1 MSFRT
6 LFSRFAVCAAAAV
19 CAASVTASAQN
30 SAPALSEFT
39 NHAVWPD
46 NNRAHISAHGGC
58 MLKVGDTYYWY
69 GEHRMRDRKTG
80 VHVYSSKDLY
90 NWKDEGL
97 AFDAASMQTQG
108 QGGRRNTFGINIERP
123 KVVYNA
129 KTGKYVLWFH
139 LETGGN
145 YNSAFVGCGVA
156 DTPTGPFKHLYSG
169 RTAPGTWPAD
179 MPAGLKDYAEG
190 KSQTYDRQFARLV
203 DNYQSGQE
211 SRDMTVFVDDDGKAY
226 LFCASENNLTMH
238 IVELNDEYTGFTG
251 RWWRILEGKS
261 YEAPV
266 VFRHDGKYY
275 LLGSHCTG
283 WTPNPGRAA
292 VADKLT
298 GPWRELGNFAVG
310 EGADRTYEGQTAH
323 SFAVQGEDGKEM
335 RIVMLDSWKPQN
347 LMTSQYIWLPLEW
360 NGEKPVA
367 KYQRTWKL
375 PAQFAP
381 RPAAAKNEGG
391 SPFSVFKPGVP
402 VQIGKR
408 TFLIDRRESVDG
420 EERIYGVSVSSQEQD
435 GGTRRIQAPRGKLAV
450 DSAGQKLIV
459 TLFDASVDGID
470 RDGKRLPEG
479 RVFSESIELNIPF
492 AQLPVADDG
501 QTAGYLFAHF
511 RGERSNEWEQIF
523 FAISKDGAKWQPLND
538 GKSVLQSNLGEGG
551 VRDPYVVRNPDD
563 GAIYLIATDLCIGRN
578 GDWGRAQRAGSKAI
592 IVWESKDMVNWSEP
606 RRVEVA
612 VPNAGCT
619 WAPEAFWDADRK
631 EFFVFWA
638 SRETL
643 NGSNRQRIY
652 SARTKDFR
660 TFTPAKLYIEK
671 PNDIIDTDIVSEGG
685 KLYRFSKDE
694 TQKSIILEVSDTLE
708 GEWTPVPGFPV
719 KNFVGYEGP
728 ECFRMADGRWC
739 MIIDY
744 YSRGQGYKA
753 FFCDD
758 LSKGDFAPSERGLEF
773 PYRFRHGG
781 VITLSQT
788 EYDALMAKWGAGLPK
803 E

>member
-1 MSFRT
+1 MFFRT
-6 LFSRFAVCAAAAV
+6 ILTRFAVCAVAAV
-19 CAASVTASAQN
+19 CAAAFTASAQN
-30 SAPALSEFT
+30 SAPKLSEFT
-39 NHAVWPD
+39 NHAAVWPD
-46 NNRAHISAHGGC
+46 NNGAHISAHGGC
-58 MLKVGDTYYWY
+58 MLKIGDTYYWY

-80 VHVYSSKDLY
+80 VHAYSSKDLY

-97 AFDAASMQTQG
+97 VFDSATMQTQQG
-108 QGGRRNTFGINIERP
+108 QGGRRGFGFSFGANIERP

-129 KTGKYVLWFH
+129 KTKKYVLWFH
-139 LETGGN
+139 QESGGN
-145 YNSAFVGCGVA
+145 YNSAFVGCGIA
-156 DTPTGPFKHLYSG
+156 DSPTGPFKHLYSG
-169 RTAPGTWPAD
+169 RTAPGTWPVNL
-179 MPAGLKDYAEG
+179 PAGLKDYAEG
-190 KSQTYDRQFARLV
+190 KSQTYDRKFARLV
-203 DNYQSGQE
+203 ENYQSGQE

-226 LFCASENNLTMH
+226 LFCASENNQTMH

-283 WTPNPGRAA
+283 WNPNPGRTA
-292 VADKLT
+292 VADKIT

-310 EGADRTYEGQTAH
+310 DGADRTYEGQTAH
-323 SFAVQGEDGKEM
+323 SFTVPGKDGKEE
-335 RIVMLDSWKPQN
+335 RVVMLDSWKPQN

-360 NGEKPVA
+360 QGEKPVA
-367 KYQRTWKL
+367 KYQKTWKL
-375 PAQFAP
+375 PAQLAP
-381 RPAAAKNEGG
+381 VPAAASKTDAA
-391 SPFSVFKPGVP
+391 KPVKG
-402 VQIGKR
+402 
-408 TFLIDRRESVDG
+408 
-420 EERIYGVSVSSQEQD
+420 
-435 GGTRRIQAPRGKLAV
+435 
-450 DSAGQKLIV
+450 
-459 TLFDASVDGID
+459 
-470 RDGKRLPEG
+470 DGK
-479 RVFSESIELNIPF
+479 
-492 AQLPVADDG
+492 
-501 QTAGYLFAHF
+501 TAGYLFAHF

-523 FAISKDGAKWQPLND
+523 FAISKDGAKWQPLNG

-551 VRDPYVVRNPDD
+551 VRDPYIVRNPDN
-563 GAIYLIATDLCIGRN
+563 GMIYLIATDLCIGRN

-619 WAPEAFWDADRK
+619 WAPEAFWDADKK

-652 SARTKDFR
+652 SARTKDFK

-694 TQKSIILEVSDTLE
+694 TQKSIILEVSDSLE
-708 GEWTPVPGFPV
+708 GEWKPVPGFPV

-788 EYDALMAKWGAGLPK
+788 EYDALIKKWGTALPK
-803 E
+803 

>member
-1 MSFRT
+1 MSIRP
-6 LFSRFAVCAAAAV
+6 LFVRLAACAAMTVA
-19 CAASVTASAQN
+19 AASFTVSAQDA
-30 SAPALSEFT
+30 APSRSTFV
-39 NHAVWPD
+39 NHAVVWPD
-46 NNRAHISAHGGC
+46 NNGAHISAHGGC

-69 GEHRMRDRKTG
+69 GEHRMNDWRTG

-97 AFDAASMQTQG
+97 AFNSADMQLVG
-108 QGGRRNTFGINIERP
+108 QQTGGRRGFAFGVNIERP

-129 KTGKYVLWFH
+129 KTKKYVLWFH
-139 LETGGN
+139 QESGGN
-145 YNSAFVGCGVA
+145 YNSAYVGCGISE
-156 DTPTGPFKHLYSG
+156 TPTGPFKHVYSG
-169 RTAPGTWPAD
+169 RTAPATWPAD

-203 DNYQSGQE
+203 ENFQSGQE

-226 LFCASENNLTMH
+226 LFCASENNQTMH
-238 IVELNDEYTGFTG
+238 IVELDDEYTGFTG

-283 WTPNPGRAA
+283 WTPNPGRTA
-292 VADKLT
+292 VADKIT

-323 SFAVQGEDGKEM
+323 SFTVPGKDGKEV

-347 LMTSQYIWLPLEW
+347 LPASQYIWLPLEW
-360 NGEKPVA
+360 DGEQPVA
-367 KYQRTWKL
+367 KYQKEWKL
-375 PAQFAP
+375 PAP
-381 RPAAAKNEGG
+381 LENKAAAK
-391 SPFSVFKPGVP
+391 SAA
-402 VQIGKR
+402 
-408 TFLIDRRESVDG
+408 T
-420 EERIYGVSVSSQEQD
+420 
-435 GGTRRIQAPRGKLAV
+435 AP
-450 DSAGQKLIV
+450 AG
-459 TLFDASVDGID
+459 
-470 RDGKRLPEG
+470 DGK
-479 RVFSESIELNIPF
+479 
-492 AQLPVADDG
+492 
-501 QTAGYLFAHF
+501 TAGYLFAHF

-523 FAISKDGAKWQPLND
+523 FAISRDGAEWQPLND
-538 GKSVLQSNLGEGG
+538 GKSVLQSNVGEGG
-551 VRDPYVVRNPDD
+551 VRDPFMVRNPDT
-563 GAIYLIATDLCIGRN
+563 GVVYLIATDLCIGRN

-619 WAPEAFWDADRK
+619 WAPEAFWDADKK

-643 NGSNRQRIY
+643 NGVNRQRIY
-652 SARTKDFR
+652 SARTKDFK
-660 TFTPAKLYIEK
+660 TFTPASLYIER
-671 PNDIIDTDIVSEGG
+671 PHDVIDTDIVSDGG
-685 KLYRFSKDE
+685 KFYRFSKNE
-694 TQKSIILEVSDTLE
+694 TGKNIFMEVADSLE

-719 KNFVGYEGP
+719 RNFAGYEGP

-739 MIIDY
+739 LIVDY

-758 LSKGDFAPSERGLEF
+758 LSRGDFTPSDKDLKF

-781 VITLSQT
+781 IITLSPA
-788 EYDALMAKWGAGLPK
+788 EYDALMRKWGGTLP
-803 E
+803 EE

>member
-1 MSFRT
+1 MFFRT
-6 LFSRFAVCAAAAV
+6 NLIRPAVATAAMLCAA
-19 CAASVTASAQN
+19 TFIASAQTGA
-30 SAPALSEFT
+30 SKLSEFT
-39 NHAVWPD
+39 NHATVWPD
-46 NNRAHISAHGGC
+46 NNGAHISAHGGC

-69 GEHRMRDRKTG
+69 GEHRTRDRKTG
-80 VHVYSSKDLY
+80 VHAYSSKDLY

-97 AFDAASMQTQG
+97 VFDSATMQTQG
-108 QGGRRNTFGINIERP
+108 QQPGGRRGFGFSFGANIERP

-129 KTGKYVLWFH
+129 KTKKYVLWFH
-139 LETGGN
+139 QESGGN
-145 YNSAFVGCGVA
+145 YNSAFVGCGIA
-156 DTPTGPFKHLYSG
+156 DSPTGPFKHLYSG
-169 RTAPGTWPAD
+169 RTAPGTWPVNL
-179 MPAGLKDYAEG
+179 PAGLKDYAEG

-203 DNYQSGQE
+203 ENYQPGQE

-226 LFCASENNLTMH
+226 LFCASENNQTMH

-283 WTPNPGRAA
+283 WNPNPGRTA
-292 VADKLT
+292 VADKIT

-310 EGADRTYEGQTAH
+310 DGADRTYEGQTAH
-323 SFAVQGEDGKEM
+323 SFTVPGKDGKEE
-335 RIVMLDSWKPQN
+335 RVVMLDSWKPQN

-360 NGEKPVA
+360 EGEKPVA
-367 KYQRTWKL
+367 KYQKTWKL
-375 PAQFAP
+375 PAQLAP
-381 RPAAAKNEGG
+381 APAASKNDAAK
-391 SPFSVFKPGVP
+391 P
-402 VQIGKR
+402 
-408 TFLIDRRESVDG
+408 
-420 EERIYGVSVSSQEQD
+420 
-435 GGTRRIQAPRGKLAV
+435 
-450 DSAGQKLIV
+450 AG
-459 TLFDASVDGID
+459 
-470 RDGKRLPEG
+470 DGK
-479 RVFSESIELNIPF
+479 
-492 AQLPVADDG
+492 
-501 QTAGYLFAHF
+501 TAGYLFAHF

-551 VRDPYVVRNPDD
+551 VRDPYIVRNPDN
-563 GAIYLIATDLCIGRN
+563 GMIYLIATDLCIGRN

-592 IVWESKDMVNWSEP
+592 IVWESKDMVNWSAP

-619 WAPEAFWDADRK
+619 WAPEAFWDADKK

-652 SARTKDFR
+652 SARTKDFK

-708 GEWTPVPGFPV
+708 GEWKPVPGFPV

-788 EYDALMAKWGAGLPK
+788 EYDALMKKWGGNLPK
-803 E
+803 

>member
-1 MSFRT
+1 MFIRSIFN
-6 LFSRFAVCAAAAV
+6 RFAVLASAAV
-19 CAASVTASAQN
+19 CFASAVVFAQN
-30 SAPALSEFT
+30 AVPALNEFT
-39 NHAVWPD
+39 NHAAVWPD
-46 NNRAHISAHGGC
+46 NNGAHISAHGGC
-58 MLKVGDTYYWY
+58 MLKVGDMYYWY

-80 VHVYSSKDLY
+80 VHAYSSKDLY

-97 AFDAASMQTQG
+97 VFDSAAMQTQEG
-108 QGGRRNTFGINIERP
+108 QGGRRGFGGFGVNIERP

-129 KTGKYVLWFH
+129 KTKKYVLWFH
-139 LETGGN
+139 QESGGN
-145 YNSAFVGCGVA
+145 YNSAFVGCGIS
-156 DTPTGPFKHLYSG
+156 DTPTGPFKHVYSG
-169 RTAPGTWPAD
+169 RTAPGAWPVN
-179 MPAGLKDYAEG
+179 MPDGLKDYAEG

-203 DNYQSGQE
+203 ENYQSGQE

-226 LFCASENNLTMH
+226 LFCASENNQTMH
-238 IVELNDEYTGFTG
+238 IVELDDEYTGFTG

-283 WTPNPGRAA
+283 WNPNPGRTA
-292 VADKLT
+292 VADKIT

-323 SFAVQGEDGKEM
+323 SFTVPDKDGKEV
-335 RIVMLDSWKPQN
+335 RVVILDSWKPQN
-347 LMTSQYIWLPLEW
+347 LMTSQYIWLPIEW
-360 NGEKPVA
+360 QGEKPVA
-367 KYQRTWKL
+367 KYQKTWKL
-375 PAQFAP
+375 PAQLAP
-381 RPAAAKNEGG
+381 APAASKNDAAM
-391 SPFSVFKPGVP
+391 P
-402 VQIGKR
+402 
-408 TFLIDRRESVDG
+408 
-420 EERIYGVSVSSQEQD
+420 
-435 GGTRRIQAPRGKLAV
+435 
-450 DSAGQKLIV
+450 AG
-459 TLFDASVDGID
+459 
-470 RDGKRLPEG
+470 DGK
-479 RVFSESIELNIPF
+479 
-492 AQLPVADDG
+492 
-501 QTAGYLFAHF
+501 TAGYLFAHF

-551 VRDPYVVRNPDD
+551 VRDPYVVRNPEN
-563 GAIYLIATDLCIGRN
+563 GITYLIATDLCIGRN

-592 IVWESKDMVNWSEP
+592 IVWESKDMANWSEP

-652 SARTKDFR
+652 SARTKDFK
-660 TFTPAKLYIEK
+660 TFTSAKLYIEK
-671 PNDIIDTDIVSEGG
+671 PNDVIDTDIVSEGG

-694 TQKSIILEVSDTLE
+694 TRKSIIMEVSDSLE
-708 GEWTPVPGFPV
+708 GEWSPVPGFPA
-719 KNFVGYEGP
+719 NSFVGYEGP

-739 MIIDY
+739 LLIDY

-781 VITLSQT
+781 VIPLSQT
-788 EYDALMAKWGAGLPK
+788 EYDALMKKWGAASGA

>member
-1 MSFRT
+1 MFFRSN
-6 LFSRFAVCAAAAV
+6 FIRPAVAAAV
-19 CAASVTASAQN
+19 MLCTAAFTASAQT
-30 SAPALSEFT
+30 AAKLSEFT
-39 NHAVWPD
+39 NHAAVWPD
-46 NNRAHISAHGGC
+46 NNGAHISAHGGC

-69 GEHRMRDRKTG
+69 GEHRTRDRKTG
-80 VHVYSSKDLY
+80 VHAYSSKDLY

-97 AFDAASMQTQG
+97 VFDSATMQTQEG
-108 QGGRRNTFGINIERP
+108 QGGRRGFAFGVNIERP

-129 KTGKYVLWFH
+129 KTKKYVLWFH
-139 LETGGN
+139 QESGGN
-145 YNSAFVGCGVA
+145 YNSAFVGCGIA
-156 DTPTGPFKHLYSG
+156 DTPTGPFRHLYSG
-169 RTAPGTWPAD
+169 RTAPATWPAD

-190 KSQTYDRQFARLV
+190 KTQTYDRQYARLV
-203 DNYQSGQE
+203 ENYQSGQE

-226 LFCASENNLTMH
+226 LFCASENNQTMH
-238 IVELNDEYTGFTG
+238 VVELNDEYTGFTG

-283 WTPNPGRAA
+283 WNPNPGRIA
-292 VADKLT
+292 VADRIA

-323 SFAVQGEDGKEM
+323 SFTVPDKNGGEV
-335 RIVMLDSWKPQN
+335 RVVMLDSWKPQN
-347 LMTSQYIWLPLEW
+347 LPSSQYIWLLIEW
-360 NGEKPVA
+360 QGEKPVA
-367 KYQRTWKL
+367 KYQKTWKL
-375 PAQFAP
+375 PAQLAP
-381 RPAAAKNEGG
+381 APAASKTNDAKTAAAK
-391 SPFSVFKPGVP
+391 P
-402 VQIGKR
+402 
-408 TFLIDRRESVDG
+408 
-420 EERIYGVSVSSQEQD
+420 
-435 GGTRRIQAPRGKLAV
+435 
-450 DSAGQKLIV
+450 AG
-459 TLFDASVDGID
+459 
-470 RDGKRLPEG
+470 DGK
-479 RVFSESIELNIPF
+479 
-492 AQLPVADDG
+492 
-501 QTAGYLFAHF
+501 TAGYLFAHF

-523 FAISKDGAKWQPLND
+523 FAVSRDGAKWQPLND

-551 VRDPYVVRNPDD
+551 VRDPYIVRNPDD
-563 GAIYLIATDLCIGRN
+563 GTIYLIATDLCIGRN

-592 IVWESKDMVNWSEP
+592 IVWESDDMANWSEP

-619 WAPEAFWDADRK
+619 WAPEAFWDADKK

-638 SRETL
+638 SRETI

-652 SARTKDFR
+652 SARTKDFK

-694 TQKSIILEVSDTLE
+694 TQKAIIMEVSDSLE
-708 GEWTPVPGFPV
+708 GEWKPVPGFPV
-719 KNFVGYEGP
+719 RNFVGYEGP

-758 LSKGDFAPSERGLEF
+758 LAKGDFAPSERGLEF
-773 PYRFRHGG
+773 PYRFRHGS
-781 VITLSQT
+781 VLPLSQA
-788 EYDALMAKWGAGLPK
+788 ELDALMAKWGADLPK
-803 E
+803 

>member
-1 MSFRT
+1 MFFRAF
-6 LFSRFAVCAAAAV
+6 FSRFAICAIAAV
-19 CAASVTASAQN
+19 CTASVTASAQN
-30 SAPALSEFT
+30 SAPKLSEFT
-39 NHAVWPD
+39 NHAAVWPD
-46 NNRAHISAHGGC
+46 NNGAHISAHGGC

-80 VHVYSSKDLY
+80 VHAYSSNDLY

-97 AFDAASMQTQG
+97 VFDSATMRTQQG
-108 QGGRRNTFGINIERP
+108 QGAWGGFSFGANIERP

-129 KTGKYVLWFH
+129 KTKKYVLWFH
-139 LETGGN
+139 QESGGN
-145 YNSAFVGCGVA
+145 YNSAFVGCGIA

-203 DNYQSGQE
+203 ENYQPGQE

-226 LFCASENNLTMH
+226 LFCASENNQTMH

-283 WTPNPGRAA
+283 WNPNPGRTA
-292 VADKLT
+292 VADKIT

-310 EGADRTYEGQTAH
+310 QGADRTYEGQTAH
-323 SFAVQGEDGKEM
+323 SFTVPGKDGKEE
-335 RIVMLDSWKPQN
+335 RVVMLDSWKPQN
-347 LMTSQYIWLPLEW
+347 LPTSQYIWLPLEW
-360 NGEKPVA
+360 EGEKPVA
-367 KYQRTWKL
+367 KYQKTWKL
-375 PAQFAP
+375 PAQLAP
-381 RPAAAKNEGG
+381 APAASKVNDSKSNAAK
-391 SPFSVFKPGVP
+391 P
-402 VQIGKR
+402 
-408 TFLIDRRESVDG
+408 
-420 EERIYGVSVSSQEQD
+420 
-435 GGTRRIQAPRGKLAV
+435 A
-450 DSAGQKLIV
+450 AG
-459 TLFDASVDGID
+459 
-470 RDGKRLPEG
+470 DGK
-479 RVFSESIELNIPF
+479 
-492 AQLPVADDG
+492 
-501 QTAGYLFAHF
+501 TAGYLFAHF

-551 VRDPYVVRNPDD
+551 VRDPYVVRNPDN
-563 GAIYLIATDLCIGRN
+563 GTIYLIATDLCIGRN

-619 WAPEAFWDADRK
+619 WAPEAFWDADKK

-708 GEWTPVPGFPV
+708 GEWKPVPGFPV

-758 LSKGDFAPSERGLEF
+758 LSKSDFAPSERGLEF

-781 VITLSQT
+781 VITLSQA
-788 EYDALMAKWGAGLPK
+788 EYDALLAKWGTQQAVP
-803 E
+803 

>member
-1 MSFRT
+1 MFFRT
-6 LFSRFAVCAAAAV
+6 NLIRPAVAAAVMLCAAAF
-19 CAASVTASAQN
+19 TASAQN
-30 SAPALSEFT
+30 SAPKLNEFT
-39 NHAVWPD
+39 NHAAVWPD
-46 NNRAHISAHGGC
+46 NNGAHISAHGGC

-69 GEHRMRDRKTG
+69 GEHRTRDRKTG
-80 VHVYSSKDLY
+80 VHAYSSKDLY

-97 AFDAASMQTQG
+97 VFDSATMQTQG
-108 QGGRRNTFGINIERP
+108 QQPGGRRGFSFGANIERP

-129 KTGKYVLWFH
+129 KTKKYVLWFH
-139 LETGGN
+139 QESGGN
-145 YNSAFVGCGVA
+145 YNSAFVGCGIA
-156 DTPTGPFKHLYSG
+156 DSPTGPFKHLYSG
-169 RTAPGTWPAD
+169 RTAPGTWPVNL
-179 MPAGLKDYAEG
+179 PAGLKDYAEG

-203 DNYQSGQE
+203 ENYQPGQE

-226 LFCASENNLTMH
+226 LFCASENNQTMH

-283 WTPNPGRAA
+283 WNPNPGRTA
-292 VADKLT
+292 VADKIT

-310 EGADRTYEGQTAH
+310 DGADRTYEGQTAH
-323 SFAVQGEDGKEM
+323 SFTVPGKDGKEE
-335 RIVMLDSWKPQN
+335 RVVMLDSWKPQN

-360 NGEKPVA
+360 EGGKPVA
-367 KYQRTWKL
+367 KYQKTWKL
-375 PAQFAP
+375 PAQLAP
-381 RPAAAKNEGG
+381 APAASKNDAAKPAG
-391 SPFSVFKPGVP
+391 
-402 VQIGKR
+402 
-408 TFLIDRRESVDG
+408 DG
-420 EERIYGVSVSSQEQD
+420 R
-435 GGTRRIQAPRGKLAV
+435 
-450 DSAGQKLIV
+450 
-459 TLFDASVDGID
+459 
-470 RDGKRLPEG
+470 
-479 RVFSESIELNIPF
+479 
-492 AQLPVADDG
+492 
-501 QTAGYLFAHF
+501 TAGYLFAHF

-551 VRDPYVVRNPDD
+551 VRDPYIVRNPDD
-563 GAIYLIATDLCIGRN
+563 GTIYLIATDLCIGRN

-619 WAPEAFWDADRK
+619 WAPEAFWDADKK

-652 SARTKDFR
+652 SARTKDFK

-708 GEWTPVPGFPV
+708 GEWKPVPGFPV

-781 VITLSQT
+781 VITLSQA
-788 EYDALMAKWGAGLPK
+788 EYDALMSKWGADLPK
-803 E
+803 

>member
-1 MSFRT
+1 MLFRT
-6 LFSRFAVCAAAAV
+6 NPIRPAVLAAIMLCAAAFTV
-19 CAASVTASAQN
+19 SAQN
-30 SAPALSEFT
+30 GAPKLNEFT
-39 NHAVWPD
+39 NHAAVWPD
-46 NNRAHISAHGGC
+46 NNGAHISAHGGC

-69 GEHRMRDRKTG
+69 GEHRTRDRKTG
-80 VHVYSSKDLY
+80 VHAYSSKDLY

-97 AFDAASMQTQG
+97 VFDSATMQPQQG
-108 QGGRRNTFGINIERP
+108 QGGRRGFSFGANIERP

-129 KTGKYVLWFH
+129 KTKKYVLWFH
-139 LETGGN
+139 QESGGN
-145 YNSAFVGCGVA
+145 YNSAFVGCGIA

-190 KSQTYDRQFARLV
+190 RSQTYDRQFARLV
-203 DNYQSGQE
+203 ENYQPGQE

-226 LFCASENNLTMH
+226 LFCASENNQTMH

-283 WTPNPGRAA
+283 WNPNPGRTA
-292 VADKLT
+292 VADKIT

-310 EGADRTYEGQTAH
+310 QGADRTYEGQTAH
-323 SFAVQGEDGKEM
+323 SFTVPGKDGKEE
-335 RIVMLDSWKPQN
+335 RVVMLDSWKPQN

-360 NGEKPVA
+360 EGEKPVA
-367 KYQRTWKL
+367 KYQKTWKL
-375 PAQFAP
+375 PAQLAP
-381 RPAAAKNEGG
+381 APAASKNDAAK
-391 SPFSVFKPGVP
+391 P
-402 VQIGKR
+402 
-408 TFLIDRRESVDG
+408 
-420 EERIYGVSVSSQEQD
+420 
-435 GGTRRIQAPRGKLAV
+435 
-450 DSAGQKLIV
+450 AG
-459 TLFDASVDGID
+459 
-470 RDGKRLPEG
+470 DGK
-479 RVFSESIELNIPF
+479 
-492 AQLPVADDG
+492 
-501 QTAGYLFAHF
+501 TAGYLFAHF

-551 VRDPYVVRNPDD
+551 VRDPYIVRNPDN
-563 GAIYLIATDLCIGRN
+563 GTIYLIATDLCIGRN

-619 WAPEAFWDADRK
+619 WAPEAFWDADKK

-652 SARTKDFR
+652 SARTKDFK

-708 GEWTPVPGFPV
+708 GEWKPVPGFPV

-788 EYDALMAKWGAGLPK
+788 EYDALMKKWGGNLPK

>member
-1 MSFRT
+1 MFFRT
-6 LFSRFAVCAAAAV
+6 NLIRPAVAAAVMLCAAAF
-19 CAASVTASAQN
+19 TASAQN
-30 SAPALSEFT
+30 SVPKLSEFT
-39 NHAVWPD
+39 NHATVWPD
-46 NNRAHISAHGGC
+46 NNGAHISAHGGC

-69 GEHRMRDRKTG
+69 GEHRTRDRKTG
-80 VHVYSSKDLY
+80 VHAYSSKDLY

-97 AFDAASMQTQG
+97 VFDSATMQTQG
-108 QGGRRNTFGINIERP
+108 QQPGGRRGFGFSFGANIERP

-129 KTGKYVLWFH
+129 KTKKYVLWFH
-139 LETGGN
+139 QESGGN
-145 YNSAFVGCGVA
+145 YNSAFVGCGIA
-156 DTPTGPFKHLYSG
+156 DSPTGPFKHLYSG
-169 RTAPGTWPAD
+169 RTAPGTWPVNL
-179 MPAGLKDYAEG
+179 PAGLKDYAEG

-203 DNYQSGQE
+203 ENYQPGQE

-226 LFCASENNLTMH
+226 LFCASENNQTMH

-283 WTPNPGRAA
+283 WNPNPGRTA
-292 VADKLT
+292 VADKIT

-310 EGADRTYEGQTAH
+310 QGADRTYEGQTAH
-323 SFAVQGEDGKEM
+323 SFTVPGKDGKEE
-335 RIVMLDSWKPQN
+335 RVVMLDSWKPQN

-360 NGEKPVA
+360 EGEKPVA
-367 KYQRTWKL
+367 KYQKTWKL
-375 PAQFAP
+375 PAQLAP
-381 RPAAAKNEGG
+381 APAAASKNDAA
-391 SPFSVFKPGVP
+391 KP
-402 VQIGKR
+402 
-408 TFLIDRRESVDG
+408 
-420 EERIYGVSVSSQEQD
+420 
-435 GGTRRIQAPRGKLAV
+435 
-450 DSAGQKLIV
+450 AG
-459 TLFDASVDGID
+459 
-470 RDGKRLPEG
+470 DGK
-479 RVFSESIELNIPF
+479 
-492 AQLPVADDG
+492 
-501 QTAGYLFAHF
+501 TAGYLFAHF

-523 FAISKDGAKWQPLND
+523 FAISKDGAKWQPLNG

-551 VRDPYVVRNPDD
+551 VRDPYIVRNPDN
-563 GAIYLIATDLCIGRN
+563 GMIYLIATDLCIGRN

-619 WAPEAFWDADRK
+619 WAPEAFWDADKK

-652 SARTKDFR
+652 SARTKDFK

-694 TQKSIILEVSDTLE
+694 TQKSIILEVSDSLE
-708 GEWTPVPGFPV
+708 GEWKPVPGFPV

-781 VITLSQT
+781 VITLGQT
-788 EYDALMAKWGAGLPK
+788 EYDALMKKWGTNLPK
-803 E
+803 D

>member
-1 MSFRT
+1 MFFRT
-6 LFSRFAVCAAAAV
+6 ILSRFAVCAAAAV
-19 CAASVTASAQN
+19 CAASVTAFAQN
-30 SAPALSEFT
+30 GAPAKLSEFT
-39 NHAVWPD
+39 NHATVWPD
-46 NNRAHISAHGGC
+46 NNGAHISAHGGC

-97 AFDAASMQTQG
+97 AFDSATMQTQG
-108 QGGRRNTFGINIERP
+108 QQGQGGWGGFSFGANIERP

-129 KTGKYVLWFH
+129 KTKKYVLWFH
-139 LETGGN
+139 QESGGN
-145 YNSAFVGCGVA
+145 YNSAFVGCGIA

-169 RTAPGTWPAD
+169 RTAPGTWPVD
-179 MPAGLKDYAEG
+179 MPAGLRDYAEG

-203 DNYQSGQE
+203 ENYQSGQE

-226 LFCASENNLTMH
+226 LFCASENNQTMH

-283 WTPNPGRAA
+283 WNPNPGRTA
-292 VADKLT
+292 VADKIT

-310 EGADRTYEGQTAH
+310 QGADRTYEGQTAH
-323 SFAVQGEDGKEM
+323 SFTVPGKDGKEE
-335 RIVMLDSWKPQN
+335 RVVMLDSWKPQN
-347 LMTSQYIWLPLEW
+347 LPTSQYIWLPLEW
-360 NGEKPVA
+360 EGEKPVA
-367 KYQRTWKL
+367 KYQKTWKL
-375 PAQFAP
+375 PAQLAP
-381 RPAAAKNEGG
+381 APAASKANDSKSNAAK
-391 SPFSVFKPGVP
+391 P
-402 VQIGKR
+402 
-408 TFLIDRRESVDG
+408 
-420 EERIYGVSVSSQEQD
+420 
-435 GGTRRIQAPRGKLAV
+435 A
-450 DSAGQKLIV
+450 AG
-459 TLFDASVDGID
+459 
-470 RDGKRLPEG
+470 DGK
-479 RVFSESIELNIPF
+479 
-492 AQLPVADDG
+492 
-501 QTAGYLFAHF
+501 TAGYLFAHF

-551 VRDPYVVRNPDD
+551 VRDPYIVRNPEN
-563 GAIYLIATDLCIGRN
+563 GTIYLIATDLCIGRN

-619 WAPEAFWDADRK
+619 WAPEAFWDADK
-631 EFFVFWA
+631 KDFFVFWA

-652 SARTKDFR
+652 SARTKDFK

-708 GEWTPVPGFPV
+708 GEWKPVPGFPV

-788 EYDALMAKWGAGLPK
+788 EYDALMKKWGTNLPK
-803 E
+803 

>member
-1 MSFRT
+1 MFFRT
-6 LFSRFAVCAAAAV
+6 NLIRPAVAAAV
-19 CAASVTASAQN
+19 MLCTAAFTASAQN
-30 SAPALSEFT
+30 GAPAKLSEFT
-39 NHAVWPD
+39 NHAAVWPD
-46 NNRAHISAHGGC
+46 NNGAHISAHGGC

-80 VHVYSSKDLY
+80 VHAYSSKDLY

-97 AFDAASMQTQG
+97 VFDSATMQTQG
-108 QGGRRNTFGINIERP
+108 QQPGGRRGFGGFGGFANIERP

-129 KTGKYVLWFH
+129 KTKKYVLWFH
-139 LETGGN
+139 QESGGN
-145 YNSAFVGCGVA
+145 YNSAFVGCGIA

-203 DNYQSGQE
+203 ENYQSGQE

-238 IVELNDEYTGFTG
+238 VVELNDEYTGFTG

-283 WTPNPGRAA
+283 WNPNPGRTA
-292 VADKLT
+292 VADKIT

-310 EGADRTYEGQTAH
+310 QGADRTYEGQTAH
-323 SFAVQGEDGKEM
+323 SFTVPGKDGKEE
-335 RIVMLDSWKPQN
+335 RVVMLDSWKPQN

-360 NGEKPVA
+360 EGEKPVA
-367 KYQRTWKL
+367 KYQKTWKL
-375 PAQFAP
+375 PAQLAP
-381 RPAAAKNEGG
+381 APAASKNDAAK
-391 SPFSVFKPGVP
+391 P
-402 VQIGKR
+402 
-408 TFLIDRRESVDG
+408 
-420 EERIYGVSVSSQEQD
+420 
-435 GGTRRIQAPRGKLAV
+435 
-450 DSAGQKLIV
+450 AG
-459 TLFDASVDGID
+459 
-470 RDGKRLPEG
+470 DGK
-479 RVFSESIELNIPF
+479 
-492 AQLPVADDG
+492 
-501 QTAGYLFAHF
+501 TAGYLFAHF

-551 VRDPYVVRNPDD
+551 VRDPYVVRNPDN
-563 GAIYLIATDLCIGRN
+563 GTIYLIATDLCIGRN
-578 GDWGRAQRAGSKAI
+578 GDWGRAQREGSKAI

-619 WAPEAFWDADRK
+619 WAPEAFWDADKK

-708 GEWTPVPGFPV
+708 GEWKPVPGFPV

-788 EYDALMAKWGAGLPK
+788 EYDALMKKWGGNLLK
-803 E
+803 